1 VAGVI
6 FSVLTPIE
14 DLLTGL
20 LEFLHTSLELP
31 WGWAVVGLTL
41 IVRILIVPV
50 TVRQIHSMQE
60 LQAHAPELKALQQRY
75 KHDKVKQREE
85 VMKFYKE
92 NRINPAAA
100 CLPILFQ
107 FPIFIALYFVLRDFE
122 EEVFRP
128 KYPDSDLGWLGIVP
142 DITDELTAHW
152 SGYVLLVIYV
162 ASQVASGWFM
172 SAQAQM
178 SQRIMF
184 LILPFII
191 LPFIIDPPGSTVFP
205 VGLLMYWVTTNLW
218 TVGQGL
224 VTRRLI
230 PKPPATPPK
239 RTSRAQ
245 APTEPAPAE
254 AAEEPRA
261 SGTAQPRVRRRK
273 KRKGPRSTP
282 RR

>member
-1 VAGVI
+1 
-6 FSVLTPIE
+6 
-14 DLLTGL
+14 
-20 LEFLHTSLELP
+20 
-31 WGWAVVGLTL
+31 
-41 IVRILIVPV
+41 
-50 TVRQIHSMQE
+50 MQE

-122 EEVFRP
+122 REVFP
-128 KYPDSDLGWLGIVP
+128 NYPESDLGWLGIVP
-142 DITDELTAHW
+142 DITDKITAHW

-218 TVGQGL
+218 TVGQGI
-224 VTRRLI
+224 VTRRLREQTQAV
-230 PKPPATPPK
+230 PTKRSSRTPPK
-239 RTSRAQ
+239 SAQ
-245 APTEPAPAE
+245 P
-254 AAEEPRA
+254 AAETPASEGEPKVQKP
-261 SGTAQPRVRRRK
+261 AQPRRVKRK
-273 KRKGPRSTP
+273 KKRA

>member
-1 VAGVI
+1 VI

-14 DLLTGL
+14 DVLTGL

-31 WGWAVVGLTL
+31 WGWAVVGVTL
-41 IVRILIVPV
+41 IVRVLIVPV

-60 LQAHAPELKALQQRY
+60 LQQHAPELKALQQRY

-107 FPIFIALYFVLRDFE
+107 FPIFIALYFVLRDFDK
-122 EEVFRP
+122 EVFP
-128 KYPDSDLGWLGIVP
+128 KYPQSDLGWLGIVP
-142 DITDELTAHW
+142 DITDEITVHW

-224 VTRRLI
+224 VTRRLM
-230 PKPPATPPK
+230 PKPAPSPK
-239 RTSRAQ
+239 RSSRTPAKD
-245 APTEPAPAE
+245 EPPSGDGAGRGAPAKP
-254 AAEEPRA
+254 AAPAAMPR
-261 SGTAQPRVRRRK
+261 RVKRK
-273 KRKGPRSTP
+273 KKGS

>member
-1 VAGVI
+1 VI

-20 LEFLHTSLELP
+20 LEFLHSSLGLP
-31 WGWAVVGLTL
+31 WGWAVVSLTL

-122 EEVFRP
+122 REVFP
-128 KYPDSDLGWLGIVP
+128 KYPQSDLGWLGIVP
-142 DITDELTAHW
+142 DITDEITAHW

-224 VTRRLI
+224 VTRRLM
-230 PKPPATPPK
+230 PKPAPPPK
-239 RTSRAQ
+239 RSSRTPAKDEPPSGDGAGQ
-245 APTEPAPAE
+245 GAAAKPAPA
-254 AAEEPRA
+254 AMPR
-261 SGTAQPRVRRRK
+261 RVKRK
-273 KRKGPRSTP
+273 KGS

>member
-1 VAGVI
+1 VI

-14 DLLTGL
+14 DVLTGL
-20 LEFLHTSLELP
+20 LEFLHSSIGLP
-31 WGWAVVGLTL
+31 WGWAVIGLTL

-60 LQAHAPELKALQQRY
+60 LQQHAPELKALQQRY
-75 KHDKVKQREE
+75 KNDKVKQREE

-100 CLPILFQ
+100 CLPLLFQ
-107 FPIFIALYFVLRDFE
+107 FPIFIALYFVLRDFDT
-122 EEVFRP
+122 EVFP

-142 DITDELTAHW
+142 DITSEITTHW

-205 VGLLMYWVTTNLW
+205 IGLLMYWVTTNLW

-224 VTRRLI
+224 VTRRLM
-230 PKPPATPPK
+230 PKPAPPPK
-239 RTSRAQ
+239 RSSRTPAKEEPPSGDGVGRGT
-245 APTEPAPAE
+245 AAKPAPA
-254 AAEEPRA
+254 AMPK
-261 SGTAQPRVRRRK
+261 RVKRK
-273 KRKGPRSTP
+273 KKGS

>member
-1 VAGVI
+1 MIA
-6 FSVLTPIE
+6 SVLTPIE
-14 DLLTGL
+14 DVLTGI
-20 LEFLHTSLELP
+20 LEFLHASLTLP
-31 WGWAVVGLTL
+31 WGWAVIGLTL
-41 IVRILIVPV
+41 IVRILIVPL

-60 LQAHAPELKALQQRY
+60 LQQHAPELKALQQRY

-85 VMKFYKE
+85 VMKFYRE

-142 DITDELTAHW
+142 DITDNITAHW
-152 SGYVLLVIYV
+152 SGYLLLVIYV

-184 LILPFII
+184 LVLPFIV

-224 VTRRLI
+224 VTRRLM
-230 PKPPATPPK
+230 PKPAPPPK
-239 RTSRAQ
+239 RTSRAP
-245 APTEPAPAE
+245 AKEEAPA
-254 AAEEPRA
+254 ADGAGRGMPSKPTGQQLPR
-261 SGTAQPRVRRRK
+261 RVKRK
-273 KRKGPRSTP
+273 KKGS

>member
-1 VAGVI
+1 VI

-14 DLLTGL
+14 DVLTGL
-20 LEFLHTSLELP
+20 LEFLHSSLGLP
-31 WGWAVVGLTL
+31 WGWAVVSLTL

-60 LQAHAPELKALQQRY
+60 LQQHAPELKALQQRY

-122 EEVFRP
+122 REVFP
-128 KYPDSDLGWLGIVP
+128 NYPQSDLGWLGIVP
-142 DITDELTAHW
+142 DITDKITAHW

-218 TVGQGL
+218 TVGQGI
-224 VTRRLI
+224 VTRRLM
-230 PKPPATPPK
+230 PKPPPPPK
-239 RTSRAQ
+239 RSSRTPAKEEPPSGDG
-245 APTEPAPAE
+245 AGRGTTAKPAPA
-254 AAEEPRA
+254 AMPR
-261 SGTAQPRVRRRK
+261 RVKRK
-273 KRKGPRSTP
+273 KGS

>member
-1 VAGVI
+1 VI

-14 DLLTGL
+14 DVLTGL
-20 LEFLHTSLELP
+20 LEFLHSSIGLP
-31 WGWAVVGLTL
+31 WGWAVISLTL

-60 LQAHAPELKALQQRY
+60 LQQHAPELKALQQRY

-107 FPIFIALYFVLRDFE
+107 FPIFIALYFVLRDFDT
-122 EEVFRP
+122 EVFP
-128 KYPDSDLGWLGIVP
+128 KYPESDLGWLGIVP
-142 DITDELTAHW
+142 EITAEITTHW

-224 VTRRLI
+224 VTRRLM
-230 PKPPATPPK
+230 PKPAPPPK
-239 RTSRAQ
+239 RSSRTPAKE
-245 APTEPAPAE
+245 EPPSGDGTGRGTAAKSAPA
-254 AAEEPRA
+254 AMPR
-261 SGTAQPRVRRRK
+261 RVKRK
-273 KRKGPRSTP
+273 KKGS

>member
-1 VAGVI
+1 VI

-14 DLLTGL
+14 DVLTGL
-20 LEFLHTSLELP
+20 LEFLHSSLGLP

-122 EEVFRP
+122 REVFP

-224 VTRRLI
+224 VTRRLM
-230 PKPPATPPK
+230 PKPAPSPK
-239 RTSRAQ
+239 RSSRTPAKEEPPSDDGAGHG
-245 APTEPAPAE
+245 APAKPAPA
-254 AAEEPRA
+254 AMPR
-261 SGTAQPRVRRRK
+261 RVKRK
-273 KRKGPRSTP
+273 KKGS

>member
-1 VAGVI
+1 MI

-14 DLLTGL
+14 DVLTGI
-20 LEFLHTSLELP
+20 LEFLHSSIGLP
-31 WGWAVVGLTL
+31 WGWAVVSLTL

-60 LQAHAPELKALQQRY
+60 LQRHAPELKALQQRY
-75 KHDKVKQREE
+75 KNDKVKQREE

-107 FPIFIALYFVLRDFE
+107 FPIFIALYFVLRDFDK
-122 EEVFRP
+122 EVFP
-128 KYPDSDLGWLGIVP
+128 KYQQQGETPDDLHWLGIVP
-142 DITDELTAHW
+142 DMTDQITAHW
-152 SGYVLLVIYV
+152 SGYLLLVIYV

-191 LPFIIDPPGSTVFP
+191 LPFIVDPPGSTVFP

-224 VTRRLI
+224 VTRRLM
-230 PKPPATPPK
+230 PKPAPQAKRSSRTPAKDEPP
-239 RTSRAQ
+239 SGDGAGRAT
-245 APTEPAPAE
+245 AKPAPA
-254 AAEEPRA
+254 AMPR
-261 SGTAQPRVRRRK
+261 RVKRK
-273 KRKGPRSTP
+273 KGS

>member
-1 VAGVI
+1 VI

-20 LEFLHTSLELP
+20 LEFLHSSLGLP

-142 DITDELTAHW
+142 DITDELTTHW

-224 VTRRLI
+224 VTRRLM
-230 PKPPATPPK
+230 PKPAPPPK
-239 RTSRAQ
+239 RSSRTPAKDEPPSGDG
-245 APTEPAPAE
+245 AGRATAAKPAPA
-254 AAEEPRA
+254 AMPR
-261 SGTAQPRVRRRK
+261 RVKRK
-273 KRKGPRSTP
+273 KKGS

>member
-1 VAGVI
+1 MI

-20 LEFLHTSLELP
+20 LEFLHSSIGLP
-31 WGWAVVGLTL
+31 WGWAVVSLTL

-60 LQAHAPELKALQQRY
+60 LQQHAPELKALQQRY
-75 KHDKVKQREE
+75 KADKVKQREE

-122 EEVFRP
+122 QEVFP
-128 KYPDSDLGWLGIVP
+128 KYPQSDLGWLGIVP
-142 DITDELTAHW
+142 DITDKITAHW

-224 VTRRLI
+224 VTRRLM
-230 PKPPATPPK
+230 PKPAPPPK
-239 RTSRAQ
+239 RSSRTPAKDE
-245 APTEPAPAE
+245 APSGDGAGRGAAAKSAPA
-254 AAEEPRA
+254 AMPR
-261 SGTAQPRVRRRK
+261 RVKRK
-273 KRKGPRSTP
+273 KGS

>member
-1 VAGVI
+1 MIGGI
-6 FSVLTPIE
+6 LTPIE
-14 DLLTGL
+14 ELLTDLLT
-20 LEFLHTSLELP
+20 FLHTSLSLP
-31 WGWAVVGLTL
+31 WGWAVVALTL

-60 LQAHAPELKALQQRY
+60 LQRHAPELKALQQKY
-75 KHDKVKQREE
+75 KHDKVRQREE

-122 EEVFRP
+122 KEVFP
-128 KYPDSDLGWLGIVP
+128 KYPESDLGWLIVP
-142 DITDELTAHW
+142 DITDEITAHW

-205 VGLLMYWVTTNLW
+205 VGLLIYWVTTNLW
-218 TVGQGL
+218 TVGQGI
-224 VTRRLI
+224 VTRRLM
-230 PKPPATPPK
+230 PKPAPPSK
-239 RTSRAQ
+239 RTSRV
-245 APTEPAPAE
+245 PENDEPPASDAARGGTTAPAR
-254 AAEEPRA
+254 APQMPR
-261 SGTAQPRVRRRK
+261 RVKRK
-273 KRKGPRSTP
+273 KKGS

>member
-1 VAGVI
+1 MIA
-6 FSVLTPIE
+6 SVLTPIE
-14 DLLTGL
+14 NVLTDL
-20 LEFLHTSLELP
+20 LEFLHSSLELP
-31 WGWAVVGLTL
+31 WGWAVIALTL

-60 LQAHAPELKALQQRY
+60 LQRHAPELKALQQRY
-75 KHDKVKQREE
+75 KADKVKQREE

-92 NRINPAAA
+92 NKINPAAA

-128 KYPDSDLGWLGIVP
+128 KYPNSDLGWLGIVP
-142 DITDELTAHW
+142 DITDKITTHW

-178 SQRIMF
+178 AQRVMF

-224 VTRRLI
+224 VTRRLM
-230 PKPPATPPK
+230 PKAPPPEK
-239 RTSRAQ
+239 RTSRT
-245 APTEPAPAE
+245 PPKAPASGDGARSE
-254 AAEEPRA
+254 APPKP
-261 SGTAQPRVRRRK
+261 AQPMPRRVKRK
-273 KRKGPRSTP
+273 KKGS

>member
-1 VAGVI
+1 MIA
-6 FSVLTPIE
+6 SVLTPIE
-14 DLLTGL
+14 DVLTGI

-31 WGWAVVGLTL
+31 WGWAVIGLTL
-41 IVRILIVPV
+41 IVRVLIVPV

-60 LQAHAPELKALQQRY
+60 LQQHAPELKALQQRY

-85 VMKFYKE
+85 VMKFYRE
-92 NRINPAAA
+92 NKINPAAA

-128 KYPDSDLGWLGIVP
+128 KYPNSDLGWLGIVP
-142 DITDELTAHW
+142 DITDNITAHW

-184 LILPFII
+184 LILPFIV

-224 VTRRLI
+224 VTRQLM
-230 PKPPATPPK
+230 PKPAPPPK
-239 RTSRAQ
+239 RSSRAS
-245 APTEPAPAE
+245 AKEEPSGDGAGRGTPAKPAPSQL
-254 AAEEPRA
+254 PR
-261 SGTAQPRVRRRK
+261 RVKRRK
-273 KRKGPRSTP
+273 KKGS